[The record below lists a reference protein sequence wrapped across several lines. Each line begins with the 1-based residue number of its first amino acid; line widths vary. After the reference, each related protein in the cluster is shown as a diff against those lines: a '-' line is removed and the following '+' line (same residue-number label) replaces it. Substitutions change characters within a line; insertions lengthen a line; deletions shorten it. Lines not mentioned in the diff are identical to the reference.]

1 MLDQDELERSD
12 EDLYEHFRFKA
23 DPGQEIIRVDKFLL
37 DRLSNTSRSKI
48 QTAAKNG
55 TVHVNGAIIKQN
67 YKVKPGD
74 EVAIVLPY
82 PIRQLELIP
91 QDIPLSIVFEDD
103 ELIVVNKPANMVVHP
118 GYGHYSGTLVNAL
131 VHHFGNLP
139 ELNEEYYGRPGL
151 VHRIDKHTTGL
162 LVIAK
167 TERALNKLAKQFYD
181 KTTERKYQTLVWGD
195 VKKDG
200 TVNAHLGRS
209 PKNRKMMTAFP
220 QGETGK
226 HAVTHYRVLERFGYA
241 TLLECQLETG
251 RTHQIRVHMKHIG
264 HPVFNDL
271 EYGGNK
277 LLFGHPSQSY
287 QRFITNCLSLLPGQ
301 ALHAATLGFKHP
313 ATNEYLV
320 FSSPVPDEFALLV
333 NKWREFISGKHLF
346 E

>member
-1 MLDQDELERSD
+1 MGHQASISVSSCKKMLDQDELERSD

-151 VHRIDKHTTGL
+151 VHREQLRSDDFHDHRVAASRAAAERGVVQNQGHQRQRLRGADRRARRREGCGL
-162 LVIAK
+162 
-167 TERALNKLAKQFYD
+167 
-181 KTTERKYQTLVWGD
+181 
-195 VKKDG
+195 
-200 TVNAHLGRS
+200 
-209 PKNRKMMTAFP
+209 
-220 QGETGK
+220 
-226 HAVTHYRVLERFGYA
+226 
-241 TLLECQLETG
+241 
-251 RTHQIRVHMKHIG
+251 
-264 HPVFNDL
+264 
-271 EYGGNK
+271 
-277 LLFGHPSQSY
+277 
-287 QRFITNCLSLLPGQ
+287 
-301 ALHAATLGFKHP
+301 
-313 ATNEYLV
+313 
-320 FSSPVPDEFALLV
+320 
-333 NKWREFISGKHLF
+333 
-346 E
+346 